1 MTHEQRQVPIFKMT
15 AEQRA
20 ERHNNDLKAR
30 LRREFEAACN
40 EIIPLKYRDII
51 PSKLQASTKS
61 NLPLAE
67 QTKLY
72 AEINAKP
79 LEGWAFFAPAGYSKT
94 TCSWAI
100 FKHALLANLKHAI
113 ISGQE
118 EFKSRGFM
126 HPGPSLRNL
135 RLFTPCYVWHVSVPE
150 WLERIQASWDDPTVA
165 KPALTS
171 EKIEKARKSGF
182 TPRVFLE
189 EIDKIKEGSE
199 WATGKLFNLINEID
213 KHKGQLVLD
222 SNLSKQQFLA
232 RFGEPFCRRV
242 KENCN
247 MREFGF

>member
-1 MTHEQRQVPIFKMT
+1 MNENQIN
-15 AEQRA
+15 E
-20 ERHNNDLKAR
+20 LKAR
-30 LRREFEAACN
+30 LRREFDAAC
-40 EIIPLKYRDII
+40 ELIPMKYRGIT
-51 PSKLQASTKS
+51 PSKLEANPKS
-61 NLPLAE
+61 HLPLAE

-79 LEGWAFFAPAGYSKT
+79 LEGWAFFAPAGFSKT

-100 FKHALLANLKHAI
+100 FKHALLANLKRAVI
-113 ISGQE
+113 TGQE
-118 EFKSRGFM
+118 EYVR
-126 HPGPSLRNL
+126 PGPTRRI

-150 WLERIQASWDDPTVA
+150 WLERIQASWDDPMVE
-165 KPALTS
+165 KPALTA
-171 EKIEKARKSGF
+171 EKIEKDRRAGF
-182 TPRVFLE
+182 VPRVFLE

-199 WATGKLFNLINEID
+199 WATGKLFNLLNEID